1 VKNVVLFVG
10 SGLGPAGVTLA
21 RSFQE
26 VLRKGD
32 ASVPTTLAF
41 EPYLT
46 ATLRTRSY
54 DKYPIPTACRACHV
68 CGRVRWWR
76 LTLCRDYSATTD
88 AAAAATALATGK
100 KTDNGMAAIDPQS
113 KAKVASIL
121 ESARQA
127 GLKTGNAALRSELS
141 SLFC

>member
-1 VKNVVLFVG
+1 MKNVVLFVG

-46 ATLRTRSY
+46 ATLRTRSSGRY
-54 DKYPIPTACRACHV
+54 YPNPTACVVRVMCACAVVCVVVTHALSRLQRDDRRGCCGERA
-68 CGRVRWWR
+68 GDGQEDR
-76 LTLCRDYSATTD
+76 
-88 AAAAATALATGK
+88 
-100 KTDNGMAAIDPQS
+100 
-113 KAKVASIL
+113 
-121 ESARQA
+121 
-127 GLKTGNAALRSELS
+127 
-141 SLFC
+141 

>member
-1 VKNVVLFVG
+1 MGSDHHMGPGGSGTVKNVVLFVG

-54 DKYPIPTACRACHV
+54 DKYPIPTACVVRVICV
-68 CGRVRWWR
+68 VRVRS
-76 LTLCRDYSATTD
+76 CVVVVAH
-88 AAAAATALATGK
+88 ALPWLQG
-100 KTDNGMAAIDPQS
+100 DDGRGCCG
-113 KAKVASIL
+113 
-121 ESARQA
+121 ERA
-127 GLKTGNAALRSELS
+127 GDGQEDR
-141 SLFC
+141 